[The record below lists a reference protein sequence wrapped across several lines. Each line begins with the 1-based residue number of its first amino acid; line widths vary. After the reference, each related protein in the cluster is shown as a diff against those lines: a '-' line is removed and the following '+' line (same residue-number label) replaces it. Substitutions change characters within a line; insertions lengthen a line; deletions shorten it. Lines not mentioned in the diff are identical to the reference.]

1 MKKDNCIFCKII
13 NNELPSWTLYEDE
26 RFRVI
31 LNRWPVAEG
40 HALILPKEHFEN
52 IYDLPED
59 WCADLMKVAKKMSI
73 QMKKTLHCD
82 GINLQNNNE
91 VAAGQ
96 TIFHF
101 HMHLIPRYQDNA
113 QKEPVPVI
121 GLAAYEP
128 SEEALDE
135 VCRQILTIKSC

>member
-13 NNELPSWTLYEDE
+13 NNELPSRTLYEDE

-73 QMKKTLHCD
+73 QMKKALHCD

-91 VAAGQ
+91 AAAGQ

-101 HMHLIPRYQDNA
+101 HMHLIPRYQNNA

-135 VCRQILTIKSC
+135 VCRQICSEE

>member
-73 QMKKTLHCD
+73 QMKKTMHCD

-101 HMHLIPRYQDNA
+101 HMHLIPRYQDNS

-128 SEEALDE
+128 SEKALDE
-135 VCRQILTIKSC
+135 VCRQICEE

>member
-1 MKKDNCIFCKII
+1 MKI
-13 NNELPSWTLYEDE
+13 
-26 RFRVI
+26 
-31 LNRWPVAEG
+31 
-40 HALILPKEHFEN
+40 
-52 IYDLPED
+52 
-59 WCADLMKVAKKMSI
+59 AKKMSI
-73 QMKKTLHCD
+73 QTKKTLHCD

-91 VAAGQ
+91 AAAGQ

-135 VCRQILTIKSC
+135 VCRQICEE

>member
-52 IYDLPED
+52 IYDLPVD

-91 VAAGQ
+91 AAAGQ
-96 TIFHF
+96 TISHF
-101 HMHLIPRYQDNA
+101 HMHLIPRYQDNS

-135 VCRQILTIKSC
+135 VCKQICEE

>member
-1 MKKDNCIFCKII
+1 MKKDNCIFCKIV

-73 QMKKTLHCD
+73 RMKQTLHCD

-91 VAAGQ
+91 TAAGQ

-113 QKEPVPVI
+113 LKEPVPVI

-135 VCRQILTIKSC
+135 VCRQIGSDNL

>member
-13 NNELPSWTLYEDE
+13 NNELPSRTLYEDE

-101 HMHLIPRYQDNA
+101 HMHLIPRYQDNS

-135 VCRQILTIKSC
+135 VCRQICEE

>member
-1 MKKDNCIFCKII
+1 MRKDNCIFCKIV
-13 NNELPSWTLYEDE
+13 NNELPSWTIYEDE

-31 LNRWPVAEG
+31 LNRWPVTEG

-73 QMKKTLHCD
+73 RMKQALHCD

-91 VAAGQ
+91 AAAGQ

-101 HMHLIPRYQDNA
+101 HMHLIPRYQDNS

-128 SEEALDE
+128 TEEALDE
-135 VCRQILTIKSC
+135 ICKQICSEDL

>member
-1 MKKDNCIFCKII
+1 MKKDNCIFCKIVSG
-13 NNELPSWTLYEDE
+13 ESPSRTIYEDE

-73 QMKKTLHCD
+73 KMKQKLRCD

-91 VAAGQ
+91 EAAGQ

-101 HMHLIPRYQDNA
+101 HMHLIPRYQNDA

-128 SEEALDE
+128 SEQELDA
-135 VCRQILTIKSC
+135 VCSTICSPD

>member
-26 RFRVI
+26 RFHVI

-101 HMHLIPRYQDNA
+101 HMHLIPRYQDNS

-135 VCRQILTIKSC
+135 VCRQICSGDA

>member
-13 NNELPSWTLYEDE
+13 NNELPSRTLYEDE

-73 QMKKTLHCD
+73 RMKRTLHCD

-101 HMHLIPRYQDNA
+101 HMHLIPRYQDNS

-128 SEEALDE
+128 TEEALDA
-135 VCRQILTIKSC
+135 VQQQICALEM